1 MSAQTQLIPASE
13 LAAGQA
19 AFIRNEV
26 IKKVV
31 AMAVAKLNQLDS
43 DIVVRDIRPKADL
56 DYTYEDWGESTGSTA
71 NDYETM
77 STGTMG
83 DQRWMAIYGV
93 KVDPDSLSCSMLKFN
108 VGGGDKVIWQLQSLG
123 ARDDYVGL
131 TPFGIIIPPNT
142 PYTISRYVRSVSAI
156 ANIMLKGVV
165 IEPRG
170 KVVSP

>member
-31 AMAVAKLNQLDS
+31 AMAVAKLNQLDK